1 MEIKRKLRKLKL
13 GEYYVVWFDYKNKI
27 MCKFI
32 QPTKCG
38 FNFLNL
44 NTNKCVLPHHLYP
57 NKHENHLSGNWFW
70 VNEYMKIE
78 QCK

>member
-1 MEIKRKLRKLKL
+1 
-13 GEYYVVWFDYKNKI
+13 

-44 NTNKCVLPHHLYP
+44 NTNKCILRKHLYIV
-57 NKHENHLSGNWFW
+57 KFLLEQVLDLFAVSGSFIDNDKYRTF
-70 VNEYMKIE
+70 NGLGEYIYSQTKS
-78 QCK
+78 